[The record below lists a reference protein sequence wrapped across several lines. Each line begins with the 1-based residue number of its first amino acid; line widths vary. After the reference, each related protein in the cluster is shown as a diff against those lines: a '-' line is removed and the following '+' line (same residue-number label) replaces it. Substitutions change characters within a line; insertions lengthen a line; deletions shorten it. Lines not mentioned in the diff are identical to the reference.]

1 MVFLF
6 NKDIRMVAFCIC
18 RNLSYFAM
26 SFFANFRK
34 IIAKE
39 KEIWYYM
46 ESNNIATYVAI
57 KF

>member
-1 MVFLF
+1 
-6 NKDIRMVAFCIC
+6 
-18 RNLSYFAM
+18 M
-26 SFFANFRK
+26 SFLTNFDK
-34 IIAKE
+34 NIAKE